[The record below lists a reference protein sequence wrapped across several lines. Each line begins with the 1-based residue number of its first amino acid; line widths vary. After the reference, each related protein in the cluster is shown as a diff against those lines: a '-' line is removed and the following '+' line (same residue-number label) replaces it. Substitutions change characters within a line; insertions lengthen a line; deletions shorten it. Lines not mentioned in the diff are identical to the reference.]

1 MVSLVV
7 QTNAQGFH
15 HSEVAD
21 HEKGQDAVVGSCP
34 WTVWFITPSELQCT
48 GNDVQEGGIL
58 RERRSEGGCVSEGQ
72 ESTLGGDE
80 MYAKRVLQIEL
91 PQVVR

>member
-1 MVSLVV
+1 MVFLVV

-21 HEKGQDAVVGSCP
+21 HEKAQDAVVGSCP
-34 WTVWFITPSELQCT
+34 WTVWFITPSNC
-48 GNDVQEGGIL
+48 NAQEMMYRKE
-58 RERRSEGGCVSEGQ
+58 REKEGRGEGVSEGQ
-72 ESTLGGDE
+72 ESTMGGDE

-91 PQVVR
+91 HQVVR